1 MHEIARQR
9 GVNVRYVYDLLRHGR
24 APTNMSIAAKLFCVT
39 KSFSRL
45 DLGDRRR
52 KHIRW
57 FTSLTR
63 VERSQLIQLLYLN
76 KSQAR
81 PHLHLAQV
89 QVSSTAG
96 PEHRRRVHRPKK
108 RSPK

>member
-9 GVNVRYVYDLLRHGR
+9 GVNVRYVHDLLRHGKE
-24 APTNMSIAAKLFCVT
+24 PSNKEIAAKLFVT
-39 KSFSRL
+39 HKSFSRI

-81 PHLHLAQV
+81 PPY
-89 QVSSTAG
+89 T
-96 PEHRRRVHRPKK
+96 VHRPKK